1 MATQP
6 NEVRRSNF
14 FISQSPSDDE
24 EFPYWTPTDY
34 LERKF
39 AKTNAQVWELVRSR
53 QCVDTYNRNPALV
66 SLLLMIVVYRL
77 LFFIECLSNLP
88 FLGSKTT

>member
-53 QCVDTYNRNPALV
+53 QCVDTYTRNPALV
-66 SLLLMIVVYRL
+66 SLL
-77 LFFIECLSNLP
+77 
-88 FLGSKTT
+88 